1 MQKPIRERLEE
12 YLSGMDSASRR
23 EYESL
28 LARDQSARQEIDEMR
43 GQADLL
49 QSLRAPE
56 EELAPAPGFYARV
69 MDRIESQRPLS
80 VWEVFLQPV
89 FARRLAYASLTLILV
104 LGMLT
109 VRAGLSPEV
118 VASSPEAIL
127 AERPV
132 SRDLGVDRQHDREV
146 VLVDLVSYSY

>member
-1 MQKPIRERLEE
+1 MQEPIRQRLEE
-12 YLSGMDSASRR
+12 YLSGMDPSSRR

-28 LARDQSARQEIDEMR
+28 LARDQSARQEIDTMKE
-43 GQADLL
+43 QAGLL
-49 QSLRAPE
+49 RSLRAREE
-56 EELAPAPGFYARV
+56 EELAPEPGFYARV

-109 VRAGLSPEV
+109 ARVRVEPAV
-118 VASSPEAIL
+118 MASSPEVIL
-127 AERPV
+127 SERPV
-132 SRDLGVDRQHDREV
+132 SRDLGLDRQHDREV
-146 VLVDLVSYSY
+146 VLVDLVSY